1 MAASGRLPPLAVY
14 GTLLDAEVRRLV
26 LGRCRTRAATLNGWE
41 RLYVA
46 GQTYPGVREQAG
58 AATDVLVLEGL
69 GPQALARGDA
79 FEGPEYERRGVRVD
93 FVDGSEGEAMLY
105 VPTAGVRLSDRRWR
119 YDWAWRARYRTAFL
133 AMTRAAI
140 GGSPR

>member
-79 FEGPEYERRGVRVD
+79 FEGPEYERRGGAGGLCRWQRGRGDALCPNRRRAVV
-93 FVDGSEGEAMLY
+93 GSA
-105 VPTAGVRLSDRRWR
+105 
-119 YDWAWRARYRTAFL
+119 L
-133 AMTRAAI
+133 AL
-140 GGSPR
+140 